1 MAPGASTTK
10 PKTKVIY
17 VMGAGHSG
25 STILGVALGNC
36 SDFFFAGEVE
46 EWLVKSGRPPW
57 ADAEQAAF
65 WQTVAAETDGADLFG
80 SKAVPAIER
89 SSALLRVDRW
99 PTRRRLLGRYRRI
112 SEELLCAISRTAGA
126 SNVIDTSHFPLRA
139 RELKKLDAIDLYLV
153 FLVRDPHGVI
163 DSNLRQFKAHEVAE
177 RRLRTLM
184 LNVNLWFTLLMSVV
198 VFYGQRRDRRLFL
211 RHETFVEDPESV
223 LRQIL
228 ELVGSQAAIPDLEEL
243 QVGAPLEGNRLI
255 RRGVISLKRQPQRA
269 ERASL
274 LTSVM
279 QLPWRAI
286 LARLRPVAT
295 VPAAPEQAG

>member
-1 MAPGASTTK
+1 MARGASTTNSR
-10 PKTKVIY
+10 TNVIY

-25 STILGVALGNC
+25 STVLGVALGNC

-99 PTRRRLLGRYRRI
+99 PTRRRLLGRYRRV

-126 SNVIDTSHFPLRA
+126 RNVIDTSHFPLRA
-139 RELKKLDAIDLYLV
+139 RELKKLHAIDLYLV

-177 RRLRTLM
+177 RRLRTLV

-228 ELVGSQAAIPDLEEL
+228 ELVGSQAATPDLAEL
-243 QVGAPLEGNRLI
+243 RVGAPLEGNRLI

-286 LARLRPVAT
+286 LARLRPVASA
-295 VPAAPEQAG
+295 PAAPEEGG